1 MFYSGSIGN
10 SYTYHDKDRF
20 YEVTPTL
27 KFQSAKSAGN
37 NPDCARLYYSTEF
50 DGNYTYENIKSTTWL
65 DITDR
70 FHIAPLP
77 PTTGLVNTPSG
88 EVEIKDIFESGKPVY
103 FAWHCTTQAG
113 SQRTQFRVQE
123 FTITGYVKDNP
134 TFSSILYNQAGM
146 DFQWYQ
152 NEASATQGSNLPSVS
167 STQLL
172 WNGIFNNLTGPFKE
186 GYAVSKP
193 VVLPELNAGTD
204 KPLLIIAKQSEPSSS
219 NKYKYVYN
227 QEGEYEAVFIASQV
241 NSANDEIIKKL
252 FIKIEN

>member
-1 MFYSGSIGN
+1 
-10 SYTYHDKDRF
+10 
-20 YEVTPTL
+20 
-27 KFQSAKSAGN
+27 
-37 NPDCARLYYSTEF
+37 
-50 DGNYTYENIKSTTWL
+50 
-65 DITDR
+65 
-70 FHIAPLP
+70 
-77 PTTGLVNTPSG
+77 
-88 EVEIKDIFESGKPVY
+88 
-103 FAWHCTTQAG
+103 
-113 SQRTQFRVQE
+113 
-123 FTITGYVKDNP
+123 
-134 TFSSILYNQAGM
+134 M

-227 QEGEYEAVFIASQV
+227 QEGEYEAVFIVSQV